1 MKYFLNIIIL
11 MLIVISNYSYGH
23 CQIPCGIYD
32 DEARFKM
39 IYEHI
44 STLEKSIQ
52 EINKNPNP
60 NQQVRWVLNKE
71 HHADEISD
79 IVTYYFMAQRIKI
92 DSIEYDQKIQLLHNM
107 LLTSMKIKQSTD
119 IKLIEDLRKNINSF
133 GELYFKK

>member
-92 DSIEYDQKIQLLHNM
+92 DSIEYDQKIQLLHNI
-107 LLTSMKIKQSTD
+107 LITSMKIKQSTD

>member
-1 MKYFLNIIIL
+1 MKNFLNIIIL

-92 DSIEYDQKIQLLHNM
+92 DSIEYDQKIQLLHNI
-107 LLTSMKIKQSTD
+107 LITSMKIKQSTD

>member
-11 MLIVISNYSYGH
+11 ILIVISNYSYGH

-92 DSIEYDQKIQLLHNM
+92 DSIKYDQKIQLLHNI
-107 LLTSMKIKQSTD
+107 LITSMKIKQSTD